1 MNDALA
7 QLHTCLNQETELVQD
22 FITVLEAEA
31 AALTEGGGEQALT
44 ESTARKNSYAE
55 KLAQLS
61 ERRLA
66 LLTQLGYS
74 ADRAGL
80 DAAAQEHAQL
90 QAPCRQLYD
99 NARQASELN
108 TSNGIIIDPFLTPN
122 QQTLEPLRSLAGNSH
137 RS

>member
-1 MNDALA
+1 MILRPPRSTRTYT
-7 QLHTCLNQETELVQD
+7 LFPYTTLFRSCLNQETELVQD

-90 QAPCRQLYD
+90 QAPCRQL
-99 NARQASELN
+99 
-108 TSNGIIIDPFLTPN
+108 
-122 QQTLEPLRSLAGNSH
+122 
-137 RS
+137 

>member
-31 AALTEGGGEQALT
+31 AALTAGGGEQALT

-55 KLAQLS
+55 KLAQMS

-66 LLTQLGYS
+66 LLTQLRNS
-74 ADRAGL
+74 ADTDGP
-80 DAAAQEHAQL
+80 DAADQEHTQF
-90 QAPCRQLYD
+90 QAPGRQLYD
-99 NARQASELN
+99 NPRPHTQPK
-108 TSNGIIIDPFLTPN
+108 TH
-122 QQTLEPLRSLAGNSH
+122 H
-137 RS
+137 RTTTKHPT